1 MPRRPNQSFL
11 FAGFLATVLLLVLPA
26 AQGAQLP
33 PAVAGVN
40 YGLREVGAGRLSW
53 LGRPVYEASL
63 WTTHGRF
70 EGYADGSPV
79 ALSLWYERSF
89 SRDQLLRI
97 TRTAWRLLDAA
108 TPAQRKAWL
117 AALESVWRD
126 VGPGDNQ
133 TAIVLPGKATIF
145 YDQRELLGQI
155 DDPEFGPAFLSI
167 WLDSRSVVGD
177 LRVQLLGA
185 R

>member
-1 MPRRPNQSFL
+1 M
-11 FAGFLATVLLLVLPA
+11 GILLLANLSA
-26 AQGAQLP
+26 ARAAQLP
-33 PAVAGVN
+33 PPVTGDG
-40 YGLREVGAGRLSW
+40 YGLREVGAGTLSW

-70 EGYADGSPV
+70 EGYTDGSPI
-79 ALSLWYERSF
+79 ALSLRYERSF
-89 SRDQLLRI
+89 SRGQLLRI
-97 TRTAWRLLDAA
+97 TGTAWRLLDAG

-117 AALESVWRD
+117 TALESVWRD
-126 VGPGDNQ
+126 VAPGDNQ
-133 TAIVLPGKATIF
+133 TTVVLPGKATIF
-145 YDQRELLGQI
+145 YDQRAVLGQI
-155 DDPEFGPAFLSI
+155 DDPEFGPAFLAI

>member
-1 MPRRPNQSFL
+1 MPRPRQTFL
-11 FAGFLATVLLLVLPA
+11 YAGFISAIVLANLPA
-26 AQGAQLP
+26 AHGAQLP
-33 PAVAGVN
+33 APVTGDS
-40 YGLREVGAGRLSW
+40 YGLREVGAGTLSW

-70 EGYADGSPV
+70 DGYTDGSPI
-79 ALSLWYERSF
+79 ALSLWYGRSF
-89 SRDQLLRI
+89 SRGQLLRI
-97 TRTAWRLLDAA
+97 TGTAWRLLEAG
-108 TPAQRKAWL
+108 TPAQRKEWL

-126 VGPGDNQ
+126 VRPGDNQ
-133 TAIVLPGKATIF
+133 TTVVLPGKATIF
-145 YDQRELLGQI
+145 YDQLGLLGQI